1 MILKVPHLNNVLGE
15 LGAAINLSDPVF
27 LSFDA
32 FVINCMVSKQ
42 HIFWFSPI
50 FKISKG
56 SEYLKTCH
64 RHIIILEELI
74 VIFLKIFFDLD
85 QKRKNET
92 GFQK

>member
-1 MILKVPHLNNVLGE
+1 MILKVPHLNNVLVE

-42 HIFWFSPI
+42 QIFWFTPI

-64 RHIIILEELI
+64 RHIIILEE
-74 VIFLKIFFDLD
+74 VIDFFED
-85 QKRKNET
+85 
-92 GFQK
+92 FF

>member
-1 MILKVPHLNNVLGE
+1 MSLKVPHLNNVLVE

-42 HIFWFSPI
+42 QIFWFTPI

-56 SEYLKTCH
+56 K
-64 RHIIILEELI
+64 
-74 VIFLKIFFDLD
+74 
-85 QKRKNET
+85 
-92 GFQK
+92 